1 RYNRRNDKILRF
13 NVGIIF
19 QILMEISGDYSTPY
33 ARVTPKYHTRL
44 QGIEPQLGKRRLS
57 QARHRATLA
66 GLFNNLRETVFSQQE
81 NSMFFLLPTEVLN
94 LEDGNPSSLE
104 DVKEEY
110 VKMYFN
116 NHRLQ
121 NLNFLKQTVDLL
133 VDNAVVSPEE
143 VMLPVVSTAV
153 SHLWQGLPED
163 RKDSVLHYCSQRQ
176 NSISEIKTASQEP
189 ACTDESSVRDSG
201 TNSQEASGSVVS
213 TPEEVRIGDG
223 IIISKT
229 PGNTMAKLAISID
242 LDNNSQKWFKKQLK
256 FFKKDFSRVNKIV
269 TKATYII

>member
-1 RYNRRNDKILRF
+1 RYNKRNDKILRF

-19 QILMEISGDYSTPY
+19 QVLMEISGDYSTPY
-33 ARVTPKYHTRL
+33 VRVTPKYHTRL
-44 QGIEPQLGKRRLS
+44 QGIEPQVGKRRLS

-81 NSMFFLLPTEVLN
+81 NS
-94 LEDGNPSSLE
+94 
-104 DVKEEY
+104 EEY

-153 SHLWQGLPED
+153 SHLWQGLPEE
-163 RKDSVLHYCSQRQ
+163 RKDSVLDYCSQRQ
-176 NSISEIKTASQEP
+176 NFISEIKTASQEP

-213 TPEEVRIGDG
+213 TPEEVRIVPFPVTLV
-223 IIISKT
+223 SKAALV
-229 PGNTMAKLAISID
+229 GCHYKQQF
-242 LDNNSQKWFKKQLK
+242 QKK
-256 FFKKDFSRVNKIV
+256 NI
-269 TKATYII
+269 